1 MHVLGTPISPII
13 NTYCTTENTYSYYYQ
28 NNLSKR
34 STAYRVNKEALK
46 GYTETLG
53 KSYEDDEFNI
63 NAGYPILWW
72 ESANIE
78 LNKKQAYIKENEK
91 MQLSIVQDEKV
102 IDTIKVSIDETDFTW
117 ASTNEDIATVDEN
130 GMVTGLK
137 ERIHNYICKT

>member
-1 MHVLGTPISPII
+1 M
-13 NTYCTTENTYSYYYQ
+13 
-28 NNLSKR
+28 
-34 STAYRVNKEALK
+34 K
-46 GYTETLG
+46 GYTNTLG

-63 NAGYPILWW
+63 NAEYPILWW

-91 MQLSIVQDEKV
+91 LQLSVVQDEKV
-102 IDTIKVSIDETDFTW
+102 IETIKVSIDETDFIW

-137 ERIHNYICKT
+137 ERIYNYICKTQRK

>member
-53 KSYEDDEFNI
+53 KSYEEDEFNI
-63 NAGYPILWW
+63 NGGYPILWW
-72 ESANIE
+72 EAEKIE
-78 LNKKQAYIKENEK
+78 LNKKQVYIKQNEIV
-91 MQLSIVQDEKV
+91 QLSIIQDEKV
-102 IDTIKVSIDETDFTW
+102 IDTLKVSISETDFIW
-117 ASTNEDIATVDEN
+117 SSTNEDIAIVDEN
-130 GMVTGLK
+130 GRVTGLK
-137 ERIHNYICKT
+137 ERIYYNFCKT